1 MCITLQNE
9 YFPFKNIRIFPAFTP
24 SLLSRLEVMQDN
36 RAHLKPLPVPPLDA
50 TLPALRHA
58 VSAVADADTLAATER
73 AIEDFQANQGP
84 ALQSALEAFA
94 ANRDAANS
102 SWLADR
108 WLRDYLVVRTPLQTT
123 SNVGFQINLRTET
136 SGLDRAV
143 DILRALALVHLKQAD
158 GSMPEEIDGRGNPL
172 DANQWRCFNG
182 ALRIPRPDC
191 DEVTFSELDT
201 ASRSIGVIVDGHVFD
216 LRITDEQGRLASR
229 EQLRATLEVLRTNS
243 DTAGSAAS
251 TGETA
256 EPALDARLSYL
267 GSAALAELPLPSET
281 QATLRDQLFALHL
294 IDDAQATEADLLRD
308 LTFAPGHA
316 WVYKPLTYEIN
327 LASNFAAM
335 HVEHSTVDG
344 ATLVEA
350 VRRVQEAVDSDA
362 PTAANADA
370 DAAQADVAPLELSP
384 IASAA
389 SIPTGDEYAVEIIEV
404 PKLAKEELP
413 FKFSADAMSQLI
425 LSIAQLL
432 AFGRIRAVYEAVD
445 MREYKA
451 GRTECLRAVTP
462 EAVAFAK
469 QLVAGEPTIKT
480 LQAAL
485 NAHRNWVIGC
495 KTGRGIDRHLWALSF
510 TSEKQSGAPL
520 ELLADPGVK
529 AARTDFLS
537 TTSIGSDAHIIR
549 YVFAPTI
556 PNGFG
561 VNYTPKATSIEYC
574 LTFNRD
580 KAEQPEQFQANLTRA
595 AELLADFLRTL

>member
-1 MCITLQNE
+1 
-9 YFPFKNIRIFPAFTP
+9 
-24 SLLSRLEVMQDN
+24 MQDN

-73 AIEDFQANQGP
+73 AIEDFQDNQGP

-94 ANRDAANS
+94 ADRDAANS

-108 WLRDYLVVRTPLQTT
+108 WLRDYLTVRTPPQTT

-158 GSMPEEIDGRGNPL
+158 GSMPEEVDGRGNPL

-191 DEVTFSELDT
+191 DEVTFSELGT
-201 ASRSIGVIVDGHVFD
+201 AARSIGVIVDGHVFD
-216 LRITDEQGRLASR
+216 LRITDEQSRLATR
-229 EQLRATLEVLRTNS
+229 EQLRAILEALRTNS
-243 DTAGSAAS
+243 DTAGSATS

-256 EPALDARLSYL
+256 KPALDARLSYL
-267 GSAALAELPLPSET
+267 GSAALAEVPLPAET

-327 LASNFAAM
+327 LASNFAAI

-350 VRRVQEAVDSDA
+350 VRRVQEAVNNDA
-362 PTAANADA
+362 PTSPSADA
-370 DAAQADVAPLELSP
+370 DATPADVAPLELSP
-384 IASAA
+384 VAPAA

-425 LSIAQLL
+425 LSIAQQLT
-432 AFGRIRAVYEAVD
+432 FGRIRAVYEAVD

-469 QLVAGEPTIKT
+469 QLVAGKPTVEA
-480 LQAAL
+480 LQEAL

-580 KAEQPEQFQANLTRA
+580 KAEQPKQFQANLTRA

>member
-1 MCITLQNE
+1 
-9 YFPFKNIRIFPAFTP
+9 
-24 SLLSRLEVMQDN
+24 MQDN

-84 ALQSALEAFA
+84 ALQSALEVFA
-94 ANRDAANS
+94 ADRDAANS

-108 WLRDYLVVRTPLQTT
+108 WLRDYLTVRTPLQTT

-143 DILRALALVHLKQAD
+143 DIVRALALVHLKQAD
-158 GSMPEEIDGRGNPL
+158 GSMPEEIDGRCNPL

-191 DEVTFSELDT
+191 DEVTFSELGT

-216 LRITDEQGRLASR
+216 LRITDEQSRLASR
-229 EQLRATLEVLRTNS
+229 EQLRATLEVLRTNA

-267 GSAALAELPLPSET
+267 GSAALAELPLPAET

-350 VRRVQEAVDSDA
+350 VRRVQEAVDGDA
-362 PTAANADA
+362 PTAPSADA
-370 DAAQADVAPLELSP
+370 DASPADVAPLELSP

-432 AFGRIRAVYEAVD
+432 TFGRIRAVYEAVD

-469 QLVAGEPTIKT
+469 QLVAGKPTVET
-480 LQAAL
+480 PQAAL

-537 TTSIGSDAHIIR
+537 TTSIGSDTHIIR

-580 KAEQPEQFQANLTRA
+580 KAEQPKQFQANLTRA

>member
-1 MCITLQNE
+1 
-9 YFPFKNIRIFPAFTP
+9 
-24 SLLSRLEVMQDN
+24 MQDN

-73 AIEDFQANQGP
+73 TIEDFQANQGP

-94 ANRDAANS
+94 ADRDAANS

-108 WLRDYLVVRTPLQTT
+108 WLRDYLTVRTPLQTT

-158 GSMPEEIDGRGNPL
+158 GSMPEEVDGRGNPL

-191 DEVTFSELDT
+191 DEVTFSELGT
-201 ASRSIGVIVDGHVFD
+201 ASRSIGMIVDGHMFD

-229 EQLRATLEVLRTNS
+229 EQLRAILEVLRTNS
-243 DTAGSAAS
+243 DTAGST
-251 TGETA
+251 TGDPA
-256 EPALDARLSYL
+256 ELALDARLSYL
-267 GSAALAELPLPSET
+267 GSAALAELPLPAET

-294 IDDAQATEADLLRD
+294 IDDAQATDADLLRD

-362 PTAANADA
+362 PTSPSADA
-370 DAAQADVAPLELSP
+370 DVTPADVAPLKLSP
-384 IASAA
+384 VTPAA

-432 AFGRIRAVYEAVD
+432 TFGHIRAVYEAVD

-469 QLVAGEPTIKT
+469 QLVAGKPTVEA
-480 LQAAL
+480 LQEAL

>member
-1 MCITLQNE
+1 
-9 YFPFKNIRIFPAFTP
+9 
-24 SLLSRLEVMQDN
+24 MQDN
-36 RAHLKPLPVPPLDA
+36 RAHLKPLPVPPLNA

-73 AIEDFQANQGP
+73 SIEDFQANQGP

-94 ANRDAANS
+94 ADRDAANS

-108 WLRDYLVVRTPLQTT
+108 WLRDYLTVRTPLQTT
-123 SNVGFQINLRTET
+123 SNVSFQINLRTET

-158 GSMPEEIDGRGNPL
+158 GSMPEEVDGRGNPL

-191 DEVTFSELDT
+191 DEVTFSELGT
-201 ASRSIGVIVDGHVFD
+201 ASRSIGMIVDGHVFD

-229 EQLRATLEVLRTNS
+229 EQLRAILEVLRTNS
-243 DTAGSAAS
+243 DTAGSTTGDPAA
-251 TGETA
+251 
-256 EPALDARLSYL
+256 PALDSRLSYL
-267 GSAALAELPLPSET
+267 GSAALAEVPLPAET

-294 IDDAQATEADLLRD
+294 IDDAQATDADLLRD

-370 DAAQADVAPLELSP
+370 DVTPADVAPLELSP
-384 IASAA
+384 VASAA
-389 SIPTGDEYAVEIIEV
+389 PAPTVPTGDEYAVEIIEV

-432 AFGRIRAVYEAVD
+432 TFGHIRAVYEAVD

-469 QLVAGEPTIKT
+469 QLVAGKPTVEA
-480 LQAAL
+480 LQEAL

-520 ELLADPGVK
+520 ALLADPGVK

>member
-1 MCITLQNE
+1 
-9 YFPFKNIRIFPAFTP
+9 
-24 SLLSRLEVMQDN
+24 MQDN

-73 AIEDFQANQGP
+73 TIEDFQANQGP

-94 ANRDAANS
+94 ADRDAANS

-108 WLRDYLVVRTPLQTT
+108 WLRDYLTVRTPLQTT

-158 GSMPEEIDGRGNPL
+158 GSMPEEVDGRGNPL

-191 DEVTFSELDT
+191 DEVTFSELGT
-201 ASRSIGVIVDGHVFD
+201 ASRSIGMIVDGHVFD

-229 EQLRATLEVLRTNS
+229 EQLRATLEVLRTNA

-267 GSAALAELPLPSET
+267 GSAALAEVPLPAET

-294 IDDAQATEADLLRD
+294 IDDAQATDADLLRD

-362 PTAANADA
+362 PTSPSADA
-370 DAAQADVAPLELSP
+370 DVTPADVTPLKLSP
-384 IASAA
+384 VTPAA

-432 AFGRIRAVYEAVD
+432 TFGRIRAVYEAVD

-469 QLVAGEPTIKT
+469 QLVAGKPTVEA
-480 LQAAL
+480 LQEAL

-520 ELLADPGVK
+520 ALLADPGVK

>member
-1 MCITLQNE
+1 
-9 YFPFKNIRIFPAFTP
+9 
-24 SLLSRLEVMQDN
+24 MQDN

-58 VSAVADADTLAATER
+58 VSAVADANTLTATER
-73 AIEDFQANQGP
+73 AIEDFQTNQGP

-94 ANRDAANS
+94 ADRDTANS

-108 WLRDYLVVRTPLQTT
+108 WLRDYLTVRTPLQTT
-123 SNVGFQINLRTET
+123 SNVGFQINLRTEST
-136 SGLDRAV
+136 GLDRAV

-158 GSMPEEIDGRGNPL
+158 GSMPEEVDGRGNPL

-191 DEVTFSELDT
+191 DEVTFSELGT
-201 ASRSIGVIVDGHVFD
+201 ASRSIGMIVDGHVFD
-216 LRITDEQGRLASR
+216 LHITDEQGRLATR
-229 EQLRATLEVLRTNS
+229 EQLRATLEMLRTNP
-243 DTAGSAAS
+243 DTAGST
-251 TGETA
+251 TGDPA
-256 EPALDARLSYL
+256 EPALDAHLSYL
-267 GSAALAELPLPSET
+267 GSAALAELPLPAET
-281 QATLRDQLFALHL
+281 RATLRDQLFALHL
-294 IDDAQATEADLLRD
+294 IDDAQATDADLLRD

-327 LASNFAAM
+327 LASDFMAM

-350 VRRVQEAVDSDA
+350 VRRVQEAVDNDA
-362 PTAANADA
+362 PTAPNADA
-370 DAAQADVAPLELSP
+370 DATPADVAPLELSP
-384 IASAA
+384 VAPAEGASSAPA
-389 SIPTGDEYAVEIIEV
+389 PSAPVGDEYAVEIIEV

-432 AFGRIRAVYEAVD
+432 TFGRIRAVYEAVD

-451 GRTECLRAVTP
+451 GRTECLRAVTL

-469 QLVAGEPTIKT
+469 QLVVGKPTVEA
-480 LQAAL
+480 LQNAL

-520 ELLADPGVK
+520 ALLADPGVK

-595 AELLADFLRTL
+595 AELLADFLRAL

>member
-1 MCITLQNE
+1 
-9 YFPFKNIRIFPAFTP
+9 
-24 SLLSRLEVMQDN
+24 MQDN

-73 AIEDFQANQGP
+73 TIEDFQANQGP

-94 ANRDAANS
+94 ADRDAANS

-108 WLRDYLVVRTPLQTT
+108 WLRDYLTVRTPLQTT

-158 GSMPEEIDGRGNPL
+158 GSMPEEVDGRGNPL

-191 DEVTFSELDT
+191 DEVTFSELGT

-229 EQLRATLEVLRTNS
+229 EQLRAILEVLRTNS
-243 DTAGSAAS
+243 DTAGSTTGDPAA
-251 TGETA
+251 
-256 EPALDARLSYL
+256 PALDTRLSYL
-267 GSAALAELPLPSET
+267 GSAALAEVPLPAET

-294 IDDAQATEADLLRD
+294 IDDAQATDADLLRD

-362 PTAANADA
+362 PTSPSADA
-370 DAAQADVAPLELSP
+370 DVTPADVTPLKLSP
-384 IASAA
+384 VTPAA

-432 AFGRIRAVYEAVD
+432 TFGRIRAVYEAVD

-469 QLVAGEPTIKT
+469 QLVAGEPTVEA
-480 LQAAL
+480 LQEAL

-520 ELLADPGVK
+520 ALLADPGVK

>member
-1 MCITLQNE
+1 
-9 YFPFKNIRIFPAFTP
+9 
-24 SLLSRLEVMQDN
+24 MQDN

-73 AIEDFQANQGP
+73 TIEDFQANQGP

-94 ANRDAANS
+94 ADRDAANS

-108 WLRDYLVVRTPLQTT
+108 WLRDYLTVRTPLQTT

-158 GSMPEEIDGRGNPL
+158 GSMPEEVDGRGNPL

-191 DEVTFSELDT
+191 DEVTFSELGT
-201 ASRSIGVIVDGHVFD
+201 ASRSIGMIVDGHVFD

-229 EQLRATLEVLRTNS
+229 EQLRAILEVLRTNS

-267 GSAALAELPLPSET
+267 GSAALAELPLPAEA
-281 QATLRDQLFALHL
+281 QVTLRDQLFALHL
-294 IDDAQATEADLLRD
+294 IDDAQATDADLLRD

-362 PTAANADA
+362 PTSPSADA
-370 DAAQADVAPLELSP
+370 DVTPADVAPLKLSP
-384 IASAA
+384 VTPAA

-432 AFGRIRAVYEAVD
+432 TFGHIRAVYEAVD

-469 QLVAGEPTIKT
+469 QLVAGKPTVEA
-480 LQAAL
+480 LQEAL

-520 ELLADPGVK
+520 ALLADPGVK

>member
-1 MCITLQNE
+1 
-9 YFPFKNIRIFPAFTP
+9 
-24 SLLSRLEVMQDN
+24 MQDN

-58 VSAVADADTLAATER
+58 VSAVADADTLAATEQ

-84 ALQSALEAFA
+84 ALQSGLEAFA
-94 ANRDAANS
+94 ADRDAANS

-108 WLRDYLVVRTPLQTT
+108 WLRDYLTVRTPLQTT

-136 SGLDRAV
+136 SGVDRAV

-191 DEVTFSELDT
+191 DEVTFSELGT

-229 EQLRATLEVLRTNS
+229 EQLRATLEALRTNS

-267 GSAALAELPLPSET
+267 GSAALAELPLPAET

-370 DAAQADVAPLELSP
+370 DANPADVAPLELSP

-469 QLVAGEPTIKT
+469 QLVADKPTVEA
-480 LQAAL
+480 LQEAL

-520 ELLADPGVK
+520 ELLEDPGVK

>member
-1 MCITLQNE
+1 
-9 YFPFKNIRIFPAFTP
+9 
-24 SLLSRLEVMQDN
+24 MQDN

-73 AIEDFQANQGP
+73 TIEDFQANQGP

-94 ANRDAANS
+94 ADRDAANS

-108 WLRDYLVVRTPLQTT
+108 WLRDYLTVRTPLQTT

-158 GSMPEEIDGRGNPL
+158 GSMPEEVDGRGNPL

-191 DEVTFSELDT
+191 DEVTFSELGT
-201 ASRSIGVIVDGHVFD
+201 ASRSIGMIVDGHVFD

-229 EQLRATLEVLRTNS
+229 EQLRAILEMLRTNA
-243 DTAGSAAS
+243 DTAGSTTGDPAA
-251 TGETA
+251 
-256 EPALDARLSYL
+256 PALDSRLSYL
-267 GSAALAELPLPSET
+267 GSAALAEVPLPTET

-294 IDDAQATEADLLRD
+294 IDNAQATEADLLRD

-362 PTAANADA
+362 PTSPSADA
-370 DAAQADVAPLELSP
+370 DVTPADVAPLKLSP
-384 IASAA
+384 VTPAA

-432 AFGRIRAVYEAVD
+432 TFGRIRAVYEAVD

-469 QLVAGEPTIKT
+469 QLVAGKPTVEA
-480 LQAAL
+480 LQEAL

>member
-1 MCITLQNE
+1 
-9 YFPFKNIRIFPAFTP
+9 
-24 SLLSRLEVMQDN
+24 MQDN

-94 ANRDAANS
+94 ADRDAANS

-108 WLRDYLVVRTPLQTT
+108 WLRDYLTVRTPLQTT

-158 GSMPEEIDGRGNPL
+158 GSMPEEIDGRCNPL

-191 DEVTFSELDT
+191 DEVTFSELGT

-216 LRITDEQGRLASR
+216 LRITDEQSRLATR

-267 GSAALAELPLPSET
+267 GSAALAELPLPAET
-281 QATLRDQLFALHL
+281 QATLRDQIFALHL

-350 VRRVQEAVDSDA
+350 VRRVQEAVDGDA
-362 PTAANADA
+362 PTAPNAGADA
-370 DAAQADVAPLELSP
+370 TPADVAPLELSP

-432 AFGRIRAVYEAVD
+432 TFGRIRAVYEAVD

-469 QLVAGEPTIKT
+469 QLVAGKPTVEA
-480 LQAAL
+480 LQEAL

-520 ELLADPGVK
+520 ALLADPGVK

-561 VNYTPKATSIEYC
+561 VSYTPKATSIEYC

-580 KAEQPEQFQANLTRA
+580 KAEQPKQFQANLTRA

>member
-1 MCITLQNE
+1 
-9 YFPFKNIRIFPAFTP
+9 
-24 SLLSRLEVMQDN
+24 MQDN

-94 ANRDAANS
+94 ADRDAANS

-123 SNVGFQINLRTET
+123 SNVGFQINLRTGT

-191 DEVTFSELDT
+191 DEVTFSELGT

-216 LRITDEQGRLASR
+216 LRITDEQGRLATR
-229 EQLRATLEVLRTNS
+229 AQLRAILEALRTNS

-267 GSAALAELPLPSET
+267 GSAALAELPLPAET

-327 LASNFAAM
+327 LASNFAGM

-370 DAAQADVAPLELSP
+370 DATQADVAPLELSP
-384 IASAA
+384 VAPAEDASIAPAA

-425 LSIAQLL
+425 LSIAQQLT
-432 AFGRIRAVYEAVD
+432 FGRIRAVYE
-445 MREYKA
+445 A

-462 EAVAFAK
+462 EAVAFSK
-469 QLVAGEPTIKT
+469 QLVAGKPTVEA
-480 LQAAL
+480 LQEAL

-580 KAEQPEQFQANLTRA
+580 KAEQPKQFQANLTRA

>member
-1 MCITLQNE
+1 
-9 YFPFKNIRIFPAFTP
+9 
-24 SLLSRLEVMQDN
+24 MQDN

-58 VSAVADADTLAATER
+58 VSAVADADTLTATER

-94 ANRDAANS
+94 ADRDAANS

-108 WLRDYLVVRTPLQTT
+108 WLRDYLTVRTPLQTT

-143 DILRALALVHLKQAD
+143 DILRALTLVHLKQAD
-158 GSMPEEIDGRGNPL
+158 DSMPEESDGRGNPL

-191 DEVTFSELDT
+191 DEVTFSQLGT
-201 ASRSIGVIVDGHVFD
+201 ASRSIGVIVDGHVFN

-229 EQLRATLEVLRTNS
+229 EQLRTTLEALRTNS
-243 DTAGSAAS
+243 DTAGSTTGAPAA
-251 TGETA
+251 
-256 EPALDARLSYL
+256 PALDTRLSYL

-316 WVYKPLTYEIN
+316 WVYKPLTYKIN
-327 LASNFAAM
+327 LASDFMAM

-350 VRRVQEAVDSDA
+350 VRRVQEAVDDDA
-362 PTAANADA
+362 PTAANAGA
-370 DAAQADVAPLELSP
+370 DATPADVAPLELSP
-384 IASAA
+384 VAPAEGASAA
-389 SIPTGDEYAVEIIEV
+389 PAPSAPGGDEYTVEIIEV

-425 LSIAQLL
+425 LSIAQQLT
-432 AFGRIRAVYEAVD
+432 FDRIRAVYEAVD

-469 QLVAGEPTIKT
+469 QLVTGESTVEA
-480 LQAAL
+480 LQKAL

-520 ELLADPGVK
+520 ALLADPGVK

-580 KAEQPEQFQANLTRA
+580 EAEQPEQFQANLTRA
-595 AELLADFLRTL
+595 AELLAEFLRRL

>member
-1 MCITLQNE
+1 
-9 YFPFKNIRIFPAFTP
+9 
-24 SLLSRLEVMQDN
+24 MQDN

-94 ANRDAANS
+94 ADRDAANS

-108 WLRDYLVVRTPLQTT
+108 WLRDYLTVRTPLQTT
-123 SNVGFQINLRTET
+123 SNVGFQINLRTEST
-136 SGLDRAV
+136 GLDRAV

-158 GSMPEEIDGRGNPL
+158 GSMPEEVDGRGNPL

-182 ALRIPRPDC
+182 ALRIPRPNC
-191 DEVTFSELDT
+191 DEVTFSELGT
-201 ASRSIGVIVDGHVFD
+201 ASRSIGMIVDGHVFD
-216 LRITDEQGRLASR
+216 LRITDEQSRLATR
-229 EQLRATLEVLRTNS
+229 EQLRATLEVLRTNA

-267 GSAALAELPLPSET
+267 GSAALAELPLPAET

-294 IDDAQATEADLLRD
+294 IDDAQATDADLLRD

-362 PTAANADA
+362 PTSPSADA
-370 DAAQADVAPLELSP
+370 DATPADVAPLKLSP
-384 IASAA
+384 VAPAEDARTAPAPSVSKPAGSAA
-389 SIPTGDEYAVEIIEV
+389 PVPTIPTGDEYAVEIIEV

-432 AFGRIRAVYEAVD
+432 TFGRIRAVYEAVD

-462 EAVAFAK
+462 KAVAFSK
-469 QLVAGEPTIKT
+469 QLVAGKPTVEA
-480 LQAAL
+480 LQEAL

-529 AARTDFLS
+529 TARTDFLS

-595 AELLADFLRTL
+595 AELLADFLRAL

>member
-1 MCITLQNE
+1 
-9 YFPFKNIRIFPAFTP
+9 
-24 SLLSRLEVMQDN
+24 MQDN

-58 VSAVADADTLAATER
+58 VSAVADADTLAATEQ

-94 ANRDAANS
+94 ADRDAANS

-108 WLRDYLVVRTPLQTT
+108 WLRDYLTVRTPLQTT
-123 SNVGFQINLRTET
+123 SNVGFQINLRTEST
-136 SGLDRAV
+136 GLDRAV

-158 GSMPEEIDGRGNPL
+158 GSMPEEVDGRGNPL

-191 DEVTFSELDT
+191 DEVTFSELGT

-267 GSAALAELPLPSET
+267 GSAALAELPLPAET

-350 VRRVQEAVDSDA
+350 VRRVQEAVDGDA
-362 PTAANADA
+362 PTAPSADA
-370 DAAQADVAPLELSP
+370 DASPADVAPLELSP

-432 AFGRIRAVYEAVD
+432 TFGRIRAVYEAVD

-469 QLVAGEPTIKT
+469 QLVAGKPTVET

>member
-1 MCITLQNE
+1 
-9 YFPFKNIRIFPAFTP
+9 
-24 SLLSRLEVMQDN
+24 MQDN

-73 AIEDFQANQGP
+73 TIEDFQANQGP

-94 ANRDAANS
+94 ADRDAANS

-108 WLRDYLVVRTPLQTT
+108 WLRDYLTVRTPLQTT
-123 SNVGFQINLRTET
+123 SNVGFQINLRTEST
-136 SGLDRAV
+136 GLDRAV

-191 DEVTFSELDT
+191 DEVTFSELGT
-201 ASRSIGVIVDGHVFD
+201 ASRSIGMIVDGHVFD

-229 EQLRATLEVLRTNS
+229 EQLRAILEVLRTNS
-243 DTAGSAAS
+243 DTAGSTTGDPAA
-251 TGETA
+251 
-256 EPALDARLSYL
+256 PALDSRLSYL
-267 GSAALAELPLPSET
+267 GSAALAEVPLPAET

-294 IDDAQATEADLLRD
+294 IDDAQATDADLLRD

-362 PTAANADA
+362 PTSPSADA
-370 DAAQADVAPLELSP
+370 DVTPADVAPLELSP
-384 IASAA
+384 VAPAA

-432 AFGRIRAVYEAVD
+432 TFGRIRAVYEAVD

-462 EAVAFAK
+462 EAVAFSK
-469 QLVAGEPTIKT
+469 QLVAGKPTVEA
-480 LQAAL
+480 LQEAL

-520 ELLADPGVK
+520 ALLADPGVK

>member
-1 MCITLQNE
+1 
-9 YFPFKNIRIFPAFTP
+9 
-24 SLLSRLEVMQDN
+24 MQDN

-50 TLPALRHA
+50 TLPTLRHA
-58 VSAVADADTLAATER
+58 VSAVADADMLAATER

-94 ANRDAANS
+94 ADRDAANS

-108 WLRDYLVVRTPLQTT
+108 WLRDYLTVRTPLQTT

-158 GSMPEEIDGRGNPL
+158 GSMPEEIDGRCNPL

-191 DEVTFSELDT
+191 DEVTFSELGT

-216 LRITDEQGRLASR
+216 LRITDEQSRLASR
-229 EQLRATLEVLRTNS
+229 EQLRATLEALRTNA

-251 TGETA
+251 TGEIA

-267 GSAALAELPLPSET
+267 GSAALAELPLPAET

-370 DAAQADVAPLELSP
+370 DATQADVAPLELSP
-384 IASAA
+384 VAPAEDASIAPAA

-425 LSIAQLL
+425 LSIAQQLT
-432 AFGRIRAVYEAVD
+432 FGRIRAVYEAVD

-462 EAVAFAK
+462 EAVAFSK
-469 QLVAGEPTIKT
+469 QLVAGKPTVEA
-480 LQAAL
+480 LQEAL

-580 KAEQPEQFQANLTRA
+580 KAEQPKQFQANLTRA
-595 AELLADFLRTL
+595 AELLADFLRAL

>member
-1 MCITLQNE
+1 
-9 YFPFKNIRIFPAFTP
+9 
-24 SLLSRLEVMQDN
+24 MQDN
-36 RAHLKPLPVPPLDA
+36 RAHLKTLPVQPLGE
-50 TLPALRHA
+50 TLPTLRHA
-58 VSAVADADTLAATER
+58 VSAVVNAETLAATER
-73 AIEDFQANQGP
+73 AIEDFQDNQGP

-94 ANRDAANS
+94 ADRDAANS

-108 WLRDYLVVRTPLQTT
+108 WLRDYLTVRTPLQTT

-158 GSMPEEIDGRGNPL
+158 GSMPEEVDGRGNPL

-191 DEVTFSELDT
+191 DEVTFSELGT
-201 ASRSIGVIVDGHVFD
+201 AARSIGVIVDGHVFD
-216 LRITDEQGRLASR
+216 LRITDEQSRLATR
-229 EQLRATLEVLRTNS
+229 EQLRAILEALRTNS
-243 DTAGSAAS
+243 DTAGSATS

-256 EPALDARLSYL
+256 KPALDARLSYL
-267 GSAALAELPLPSET
+267 GSAALAEVPLPAET

-327 LASNFAAM
+327 LASNFAAI

-350 VRRVQEAVDSDA
+350 VRRVQEAVNNDA

-370 DAAQADVAPLELSP
+370 DATQADVAPLELSP
-384 IASAA
+384 VAPAEDASISPAA

-432 AFGRIRAVYEAVD
+432 TFGRIRAVYEAVD

-469 QLVAGEPTIKT
+469 QLVAGKPTVEA
-480 LQAAL
+480 LQEAL

>member
-1 MCITLQNE
+1 
-9 YFPFKNIRIFPAFTP
+9 
-24 SLLSRLEVMQDN
+24 MQDN

-73 AIEDFQANQGP
+73 TIEDFQANQGP

-94 ANRDAANS
+94 ADRDAANS

-108 WLRDYLVVRTPLQTT
+108 WLRDYLTVRTPLQTT

-158 GSMPEEIDGRGNPL
+158 GLMPEEVDGRGNPL

-191 DEVTFSELDT
+191 DEVTFSELGT
-201 ASRSIGVIVDGHVFD
+201 ASRSIGMIVDGHVFD

-229 EQLRATLEVLRTNS
+229 EQLRAILEVLRTNS
-243 DTAGSAAS
+243 DTAGSTTGDPAA
-251 TGETA
+251 
-256 EPALDARLSYL
+256 PALDSRLSYL
-267 GSAALAELPLPSET
+267 GSAALAEVPLPAET

-294 IDDAQATEADLLRD
+294 IDDAQATDADLLRD

-370 DAAQADVAPLELSP
+370 DVTPADVAPLELSP
-384 IASAA
+384 VASAA
-389 SIPTGDEYAVEIIEV
+389 PAPTVPTGDEYAVEIIEV

-432 AFGRIRAVYEAVD
+432 TFGHIRAVYEAVD

-469 QLVAGEPTIKT
+469 QLVAGKPTVEA
-480 LQAAL
+480 LQEAL

-520 ELLADPGVK
+520 ALLADPGVK

>member
-1 MCITLQNE
+1 
-9 YFPFKNIRIFPAFTP
+9 
-24 SLLSRLEVMQDN
+24 MQDN

-73 AIEDFQANQGP
+73 TIEDFQANQGP

-94 ANRDAANS
+94 ADRDAANS

-108 WLRDYLVVRTPLQTT
+108 WLRDYLTVRTPLQTT

-158 GSMPEEIDGRGNPL
+158 GSMPEEVDGRGNPL

-191 DEVTFSELDT
+191 DEVTFSELGT
-201 ASRSIGVIVDGHVFD
+201 ASRSIGMIVDGHVFD

-229 EQLRATLEVLRTNS
+229 EQLRAILEVLRTNS
-243 DTAGSAAS
+243 DTAGSTTGDPAA
-251 TGETA
+251 
-256 EPALDARLSYL
+256 PALDSRLSYL
-267 GSAALAELPLPSET
+267 GSAALAEVPLPAET
-281 QATLRDQLFALHL
+281 QVTLRDQLFALHL

-327 LASNFAAM
+327 LASNFAAI

-350 VRRVQEAVDSDA
+350 VRRVQEAVDGDA

-370 DAAQADVAPLELSP
+370 DVTPADVAPLELSP
-384 IASAA
+384 VAPAA

-413 FKFSADAMSQLI
+413 SS
-425 LSIAQLL
+425 S
-432 AFGRIRAVYEAVD
+432 VP
-445 MREYKA
+445 MR
-451 GRTECLRAVTP
+451 
-462 EAVAFAK
+462 
-469 QLVAGEPTIKT
+469 
-480 LQAAL
+480 
-485 NAHRNWVIGC
+485 
-495 KTGRGIDRHLWALSF
+495 
-510 TSEKQSGAPL
+510 
-520 ELLADPGVK
+520 
-529 AARTDFLS
+529 
-537 TTSIGSDAHIIR
+537 
-549 YVFAPTI
+549 
-556 PNGFG
+556 
-561 VNYTPKATSIEYC
+561 
-574 LTFNRD
+574 
-580 KAEQPEQFQANLTRA
+580 
-595 AELLADFLRTL
+595 

>member
-1 MCITLQNE
+1 
-9 YFPFKNIRIFPAFTP
+9 
-24 SLLSRLEVMQDN
+24 MQDN

-94 ANRDAANS
+94 ADRDAANS

-123 SNVGFQINLRTET
+123 SNVGFQINLRTGT

-191 DEVTFSELDT
+191 DEVTFSELGT

-216 LRITDEQGRLASR
+216 LRITDEQGRLATR
-229 EQLRATLEVLRTNS
+229 AQLRAILEALRTNS

-267 GSAALAELPLPSET
+267 GSAALAELPLPAET

-350 VRRVQEAVDSDA
+350 VRRVQEAVDGDA
-362 PTAANADA
+362 PTAASADA
-370 DAAQADVAPLELSP
+370 DASPADVAPLELSP

-469 QLVAGEPTIKT
+469 QLVADKPTVEA
-480 LQAAL
+480 LQEAL

>member
-1 MCITLQNE
+1 
-9 YFPFKNIRIFPAFTP
+9 
-24 SLLSRLEVMQDN
+24 MQDN

-73 AIEDFQANQGP
+73 TIEDFQANQGP

-94 ANRDAANS
+94 ADRDAANS

-108 WLRDYLVVRTPLQTT
+108 WLRDYLTVRTPLQTT

-158 GSMPEEIDGRGNPL
+158 GSMPEEVDGRGNPL

-191 DEVTFSELDT
+191 DEVTFSELGT
-201 ASRSIGVIVDGHVFD
+201 ASRSIGMIVDGHVFD

-229 EQLRATLEVLRTNS
+229 EQLRAILEVLRTNS
-243 DTAGSAAS
+243 DTAGSTTGDPAA
-251 TGETA
+251 
-256 EPALDARLSYL
+256 PALDSRLSYL
-267 GSAALAELPLPSET
+267 GSAALAEVPLPAET

-294 IDDAQATEADLLRD
+294 IDDAQATDADLLRD

-362 PTAANADA
+362 PTSPSADA
-370 DAAQADVAPLELSP
+370 DVTPADVAPLKLSP
-384 IASAA
+384 VTPAA

-432 AFGRIRAVYEAVD
+432 TFGRIRAVYEAVD

-462 EAVAFAK
+462 EAVAFSK
-469 QLVAGEPTIKT
+469 QLVAGKPTVEA
-480 LQAAL
+480 LQEAL

-520 ELLADPGVK
+520 ALLADPGVK

>member
-1 MCITLQNE
+1 
-9 YFPFKNIRIFPAFTP
+9 
-24 SLLSRLEVMQDN
+24 MQDN

-94 ANRDAANS
+94 ADRDAANS

-108 WLRDYLVVRTPLQTT
+108 WLRDYLTVRTPLQTT

-158 GSMPEEIDGRGNPL
+158 GSMPEEIDGRCNPL

-191 DEVTFSELDT
+191 DEVTFSELGT

-216 LRITDEQGRLASR
+216 LRITDEQSRLATR

-267 GSAALAELPLPSET
+267 GSAALAELPLPAET
-281 QATLRDQLFALHL
+281 QATLRDQIFALHL

-350 VRRVQEAVDSDA
+350 VRRVQEAVDGDA
-362 PTAANADA
+362 PTAPNAGADA
-370 DAAQADVAPLELSP
+370 TPADVAPLELSP

-432 AFGRIRAVYEAVD
+432 TFGRIRAVHEAVD

-469 QLVAGEPTIKT
+469 QLVAGKPTVEA
-480 LQAAL
+480 LQEAL

-520 ELLADPGVK
+520 ALLADPGVK

-580 KAEQPEQFQANLTRA
+580 KAEQPKQFQANLTRA

>member
-1 MCITLQNE
+1 
-9 YFPFKNIRIFPAFTP
+9 
-24 SLLSRLEVMQDN
+24 MQDN

-73 AIEDFQANQGP
+73 TIEDFQANQGP

-94 ANRDAANS
+94 ADRDAANS
-102 SWLADR
+102 SWLADH
-108 WLRDYLVVRTPLQTT
+108 WLRDYLTVRTPLQTT

-158 GSMPEEIDGRGNPL
+158 GSMPEEVDGRGNPL

-191 DEVTFSELDT
+191 DEVTFSELGT
-201 ASRSIGVIVDGHVFD
+201 ASRSIGMIVDGHVFD

-229 EQLRATLEVLRTNS
+229 EQLRAILEVLRTNS
-243 DTAGSAAS
+243 DTAGSTTGDPAA
-251 TGETA
+251 
-256 EPALDARLSYL
+256 PALDSRLSYL
-267 GSAALAELPLPSET
+267 GSAALAEVPLPAET

-294 IDDAQATEADLLRD
+294 IDDAQATDADLLRD

-362 PTAANADA
+362 PTSPSADA
-370 DAAQADVAPLELSP
+370 DVTPADVAPLKLSP
-384 IASAA
+384 VAPAA

-432 AFGRIRAVYEAVD
+432 TFGHIRAVYEAVD

-469 QLVAGEPTIKT
+469 QLVAGKPTVEA
-480 LQAAL
+480 LQEAL

-520 ELLADPGVK
+520 ALLADPGVK

>member
-1 MCITLQNE
+1 
-9 YFPFKNIRIFPAFTP
+9 
-24 SLLSRLEVMQDN
+24 MQDN

-73 AIEDFQANQGP
+73 TIEDFQANQGP

-94 ANRDAANS
+94 ADRDAANS

-108 WLRDYLVVRTPLQTT
+108 WLRDYLTVRTPLQTT

-158 GSMPEEIDGRGNPL
+158 GSMPEEVDGRGNPL

-191 DEVTFSELDT
+191 DEVTFSELGT
-201 ASRSIGVIVDGHVFD
+201 ASRSIGMIVDGHVFD

-229 EQLRATLEVLRTNS
+229 EQLRAILEVLRTNS
-243 DTAGSAAS
+243 DTAGSTTGDPAA
-251 TGETA
+251 
-256 EPALDARLSYL
+256 PALDSRLSYL
-267 GSAALAELPLPSET
+267 GSAALAEVPLPAET

-294 IDDAQATEADLLRD
+294 IDDAQATDADLLRD

-362 PTAANADA
+362 PTSPSADA
-370 DAAQADVAPLELSP
+370 DVTPADVAPLKLSP
-384 IASAA
+384 VTPAA

-432 AFGRIRAVYEAVD
+432 TFGHIRAVYEAVD

-469 QLVAGEPTIKT
+469 QLVAGKPTVEA
-480 LQAAL
+480 LQEAL

-520 ELLADPGVK
+520 ALLADPGVK

>member
-1 MCITLQNE
+1 
-9 YFPFKNIRIFPAFTP
+9 
-24 SLLSRLEVMQDN
+24 MQDN
-36 RAHLKPLPVPPLDA
+36 RAHLKTLPVQPLGE
-50 TLPALRHA
+50 TLPTLRHA
-58 VSAVADADTLAATER
+58 VSAVVNAETLAATER
-73 AIEDFQANQGP
+73 AIEDFQDNQGP

-94 ANRDAANS
+94 ADRDAANS

-108 WLRDYLVVRTPLQTT
+108 WLRDYLTVRTPLQTT

-158 GSMPEEIDGRGNPL
+158 GSMPEEVDGRGNPL
-172 DANQWRCFNG
+172 DVNQWRCFNG

-191 DEVTFSELDT
+191 DEVTFSELGT
-201 ASRSIGVIVDGHVFD
+201 AARSIGVIVDGHVFD
-216 LRITDEQGRLASR
+216 LRITDEQSRLATR
-229 EQLRATLEVLRTNS
+229 EQLRAILEALRTNS
-243 DTAGSAAS
+243 DTAGSATS

-256 EPALDARLSYL
+256 KPALDARLSYL
-267 GSAALAELPLPSET
+267 GSAALAEVPLPAET

-327 LASNFAAM
+327 LASNFAAI

-350 VRRVQEAVDSDA
+350 VRRVQEAVNNDA

-370 DAAQADVAPLELSP
+370 DATQADVAPLELSP
-384 IASAA
+384 VAPAA

-432 AFGRIRAVYEAVD
+432 TFGRIRAVYEAVD

-469 QLVAGEPTIKT
+469 QLVAGKPTVEA
-480 LQAAL
+480 LQEAL

-580 KAEQPEQFQANLTRA
+580 KAEQPKQFQASLTRA

>member
-1 MCITLQNE
+1 
-9 YFPFKNIRIFPAFTP
+9 
-24 SLLSRLEVMQDN
+24 MQDN

-73 AIEDFQANQGP
+73 TIEDFQANQGP

-94 ANRDAANS
+94 ADRDAANS

-108 WLRDYLVVRTPLQTT
+108 WLRDYLTVRTPLQTT

-158 GSMPEEIDGRGNPL
+158 GSMPEEVDGRGNPL

-191 DEVTFSELDT
+191 DEVTFSELGT
-201 ASRSIGVIVDGHVFD
+201 ASRSIGMIVDGHVFD

-229 EQLRATLEVLRTNS
+229 EQLRAILEVLRTNS
-243 DTAGSAAS
+243 DTAGSTTGDPAA
-251 TGETA
+251 
-256 EPALDARLSYL
+256 PALDSRLSYL
-267 GSAALAELPLPSET
+267 GSAALAEVPLPAET

-294 IDDAQATEADLLRD
+294 IDDAQATDADLLRD

-362 PTAANADA
+362 PTSPSADA
-370 DAAQADVAPLELSP
+370 DVTPADVAPLKLSP
-384 IASAA
+384 VTPAA

-432 AFGRIRAVYEAVD
+432 TFGRIRAVYEAVD

-469 QLVAGEPTIKT
+469 QLVAGEPTVEA
-480 LQAAL
+480 LQEAL

>member
-1 MCITLQNE
+1 
-9 YFPFKNIRIFPAFTP
+9 
-24 SLLSRLEVMQDN
+24 MQDN

-84 ALQSALEAFA
+84 ALQSALEVFA
-94 ANRDAANS
+94 ADRDAANS

-108 WLRDYLVVRTPLQTT
+108 WLRDYLTVRTPLQTT

-158 GSMPEEIDGRGNPL
+158 GSMPEEVDGRGNPL

-182 ALRIPRPDC
+182 ALRIPRADC
-191 DEVTFSELDT
+191 DEVTFSELGT

-267 GSAALAELPLPSET
+267 GSAALAELPLPAET

-350 VRRVQEAVDSDA
+350 VRRVQEAVDGDA
-362 PTAANADA
+362 PTAPSADA
-370 DAAQADVAPLELSP
+370 DANPADVAPLEISP
-384 IASAA
+384 IAPAA
-389 SIPTGDEYAVEIIEV
+389 SIPTGDEYAVKIIEV

-425 LSIAQLL
+425 LSIAQQLT
-432 AFGRIRAVYEAVD
+432 FGRIRAVYEAVD

-469 QLVAGEPTIKT
+469 QLVAGKPTVEA
-480 LQAAL
+480 LQEAL

-574 LTFNRD
+574 LTFSRD

-595 AELLADFLRTL
+595 AELLADFLRSL

>member
-1 MCITLQNE
+1 
-9 YFPFKNIRIFPAFTP
+9 
-24 SLLSRLEVMQDN
+24 MQDN

-73 AIEDFQANQGP
+73 TIEDFQANQGP

-94 ANRDAANS
+94 ADRDAANS

-108 WLRDYLVVRTPLQTT
+108 WLRDYLTVRTPLQTT

-158 GSMPEEIDGRGNPL
+158 GSMPEEVDGRGNPL

-191 DEVTFSELDT
+191 DEVTFSELGT
-201 ASRSIGVIVDGHVFD
+201 ASRSIGMIVDGHVFD

-229 EQLRATLEVLRTNS
+229 EQLRAILEVLRTNS
-243 DTAGSAAS
+243 DTAGST
-251 TGETA
+251 TGDPA
-256 EPALDARLSYL
+256 ELALDARLSYL
-267 GSAALAELPLPSET
+267 GSAALAELPLPAET

-294 IDDAQATEADLLRD
+294 IDDAQATDADLLRD

-362 PTAANADA
+362 PTSPSADA
-370 DAAQADVAPLELSP
+370 DVTPADVAPLELSP
-384 IASAA
+384 VASAA
-389 SIPTGDEYAVEIIEV
+389 QAPTVPTGDEYAVEIIEV

-432 AFGRIRAVYEAVD
+432 TFGHIRAVYEAVD

-469 QLVAGEPTIKT
+469 QLVAGKPTVEA
-480 LQAAL
+480 LQEAL

-520 ELLADPGVK
+520 ALLADPGVK

>member
-1 MCITLQNE
+1 
-9 YFPFKNIRIFPAFTP
+9 
-24 SLLSRLEVMQDN
+24 MQDN

-73 AIEDFQANQGP
+73 TIEDFQANQGP

-94 ANRDAANS
+94 ADRDAANS

-108 WLRDYLVVRTPLQTT
+108 WLRDYLTVRTPLQTT
-123 SNVGFQINLRTET
+123 SNVGFQINLRTEST
-136 SGLDRAV
+136 GLDRAV

-191 DEVTFSELDT
+191 DEVTFSEFGT
-201 ASRSIGVIVDGHVFD
+201 ASRSIGVIVDGHVFN
-216 LRITDEQGRLASR
+216 LRITDEQSRLATR
-229 EQLRATLEVLRTNS
+229 EQLRATLEVLRTNA
-243 DTAGSAAS
+243 DTAGSTTGDPAA
-251 TGETA
+251 
-256 EPALDARLSYL
+256 PALDSRLSYL
-267 GSAALAELPLPSET
+267 GSAALAEVPLPTET

-294 IDDAQATEADLLRD
+294 IDNAQATEADLLRD

-362 PTAANADA
+362 PTSPSADA
-370 DAAQADVAPLELSP
+370 DVTPADVAPLKLSP
-384 IASAA
+384 VTPAA

-404 PKLAKEELP
+404 PKLTKEELP

-432 AFGRIRAVYEAVD
+432 TFGRIRAVYEAVD

-469 QLVAGEPTIKT
+469 QLVAGKPTVEA
-480 LQAAL
+480 LQEAL

-520 ELLADPGVK
+520 ALLADPGVK

-580 KAEQPEQFQANLTRA
+580 KAEQPERFQANLTRA

>member
-1 MCITLQNE
+1 
-9 YFPFKNIRIFPAFTP
+9 
-24 SLLSRLEVMQDN
+24 MQDN

-73 AIEDFQANQGP
+73 TIEDFQANQGP

-94 ANRDAANS
+94 ADRDAANS

-108 WLRDYLVVRTPLQTT
+108 WLRDYLTVRTPLQTT

-158 GSMPEEIDGRGNPL
+158 GSMPEEVDGRGNPL

-191 DEVTFSELDT
+191 DEVTFSELGT
-201 ASRSIGVIVDGHVFD
+201 ASRSIGMIVDGHVFD
-216 LRITDEQGRLASR
+216 LRITDQQGRLASR
-229 EQLRATLEVLRTNS
+229 EQLRAILEVLRTNS
-243 DTAGSAAS
+243 DTAGSTTGDPAA
-251 TGETA
+251 
-256 EPALDARLSYL
+256 PALDSRLSYL
-267 GSAALAELPLPSET
+267 GSAALAEVPLPAET

-294 IDDAQATEADLLRD
+294 IDDAQATDADLLRD

-370 DAAQADVAPLELSP
+370 DVTPADVAPLELSP
-384 IASAA
+384 VASAA
-389 SIPTGDEYAVEIIEV
+389 PAPTVPTGDEYAVEIIEV

-432 AFGRIRAVYEAVD
+432 TFGHIRAVYEAVD

-469 QLVAGEPTIKT
+469 QLVAGKPTVEA
-480 LQAAL
+480 LQEAL

-520 ELLADPGVK
+520 ALLADPGVK

>member
-1 MCITLQNE
+1 
-9 YFPFKNIRIFPAFTP
+9 
-24 SLLSRLEVMQDN
+24 MQDN

-73 AIEDFQANQGP
+73 TIEDFQANQGP

-94 ANRDAANS
+94 ADRDAANS

-108 WLRDYLVVRTPLQTT
+108 WLRDYLTVRTPLQTT

-158 GSMPEEIDGRGNPL
+158 GSMPEEVDGRGNPL

-191 DEVTFSELDT
+191 DEVTFSELGT
-201 ASRSIGVIVDGHVFD
+201 ASRSIGMIVDGHVFD

-229 EQLRATLEVLRTNS
+229 EQLRAILEVLRTNS
-243 DTAGSAAS
+243 DTAGSTTGDPAA
-251 TGETA
+251 
-256 EPALDARLSYL
+256 PALDSRLSYL
-267 GSAALAELPLPSET
+267 GSAALAEVPLPAET

-294 IDDAQATEADLLRD
+294 IDDAQATDADLLRD

-362 PTAANADA
+362 PTSPSADA
-370 DAAQADVAPLELSP
+370 DVTPADVAPLKLSP
-384 IASAA
+384 VAPAA

-432 AFGRIRAVYEAVD
+432 TFGHIRAVYEAVD

-469 QLVAGEPTIKT
+469 QLVAGKPTVEA
-480 LQAAL
+480 LQEAL

-520 ELLADPGVK
+520 ALLADPGVK

>member
-1 MCITLQNE
+1 
-9 YFPFKNIRIFPAFTP
+9 
-24 SLLSRLEVMQDN
+24 MQDN

-58 VSAVADADTLAATER
+58 VSAVADADTLAATEQ

-94 ANRDAANS
+94 ADRNAANS

-108 WLRDYLVVRTPLQTT
+108 WLRDYLTVRTPLQTT
-123 SNVGFQINLRTET
+123 SNVGFQINLRTEST
-136 SGLDRAV
+136 GLDRAV

-158 GSMPEEIDGRGNPL
+158 GSMPEEVDGRGNPL

-191 DEVTFSELDT
+191 DEVTFSELGT

-267 GSAALAELPLPSET
+267 GSAALAELPLPAET

-350 VRRVQEAVDSDA
+350 VRRVQEAVDGDA

-370 DAAQADVAPLELSP
+370 DTTPADVAPLELSP

-389 SIPTGDEYAVEIIEV
+389 SIPTGDEYTVEIIEV

-432 AFGRIRAVYEAVD
+432 TFGRIRAVYEAVD

-469 QLVAGEPTIKT
+469 QLVAGKPTVEA

-574 LTFNRD
+574 LTFNHD

>member
-1 MCITLQNE
+1 
-9 YFPFKNIRIFPAFTP
+9 
-24 SLLSRLEVMQDN
+24 MQDN

-94 ANRDAANS
+94 ADRDAANS

-108 WLRDYLVVRTPLQTT
+108 WLRDYLTVRTPLQTT

-158 GSMPEEIDGRGNPL
+158 GSMPEEVDGRGNPL

-191 DEVTFSELDT
+191 DEVTFSELGT

-216 LRITDEQGRLASR
+216 LRITDERSRLATR

-370 DAAQADVAPLELSP
+370 DANPADVAPLKLSP
-384 IASAA
+384 VTPAA

-425 LSIAQLL
+425 LSIAQQLT
-432 AFGRIRAVYEAVD
+432 FGRIRAVYEAVD

-469 QLVAGEPTIKT
+469 QLVAGKPTVEA
-480 LQAAL
+480 LQEAL

-520 ELLADPGVK
+520 ALLADPGVK

-580 KAEQPEQFQANLTRA
+580 KAEQPKQFQANLTRA